1 MKIGNIVITTIK
13 KYLTEQMTNTQI
25 IQNELECKKCGD
37 IIYSAYRHDFKYCK
51 CGSVAVDGG
60 MDYVRRVGKIEDIV
74 ERSMY
79 MDEDALADCK
89 EAIRWANDTGRNEL
103 GATLAVIRALRQHG
117 LLDMSKFE
125 SSAPC

>member
-1 MKIGNIVITTIK
+1 MKRS
-13 KYLTEQMTNTQI
+13 L

-60 MDYVRRVGKIEDIV
+60 MDYARRVGNVRDSI

-79 MDEDALADCK
+79 IEEDALQDCND
-89 EAIRWANDTGRNEL
+89 AIRWAEDTGRNEL
-103 GATLAVIRALRQHG
+103 GATLAVIRALRKHE
-117 LLDMSKFE
+117 LLDMSKFK
-125 SSAPC
+125 

>member
-1 MKIGNIVITTIK
+1 MAKS
-13 KYLTEQMTNTQI
+13 TNTQI

-60 MDYVRRVGKIEDIV
+60 TDYLRRAGEIEDIV

-79 MDEDALADCK
+79 MDVDALSDCK
-89 EAIRWANDTGRNEL
+89 DAIRWAEATGRNEL
-103 GATLAVIRALRQHG
+103 GTTLAIIRTLRQHE
-117 LLDMSKFE
+117 LLDMSKFKFI
-125 SSAPC
+125 